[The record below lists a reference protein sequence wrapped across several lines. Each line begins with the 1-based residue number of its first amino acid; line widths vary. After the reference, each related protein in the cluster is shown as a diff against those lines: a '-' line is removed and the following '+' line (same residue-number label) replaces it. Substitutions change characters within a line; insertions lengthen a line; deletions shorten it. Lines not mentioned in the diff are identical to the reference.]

1 MSSIIKVDQ
10 IQLADGST
18 PTAGD
23 LGMNTTGNIL
33 QVVQGTSTAG
43 TTTTSQSFTDTGLSA
58 SITPTST
65 SSKVLVIVSHPSTG
79 VVTATSAS
87 DRVRLRLVRGS
98 TAITGMANLSCYTN
112 STTRATDTVTTT
124 YLDSPSTT
132 LATTYKTQFCNEG
145 SGCEVIVNWN
155 AFDSTPAAPS
165 TLTLIEIAG

>member
-1 MSSIIKVDQ
+1 MASIIKVDQ
-10 IQLADGST
+10 IQTAAGGT
-18 PTAGD
+18 PTAAD
-23 LGMNTTGNIL
+23 LGLNVTGAVL
-33 QVVQGTSTAG
+33 QVVQATTTAG
-43 TTTTSQSFTDTGLSA
+43 TTTTSSSFTDTGMSA
-58 SITPTST
+58 TITPTST
-65 SSKVLVIVSHPSTG
+65 ASKVLVIASHPGTG
-79 VVTATSAS
+79 VSQPTSAS

-132 LATTYKTQFCNEG
+132 SATTYKTQLCNEG

-155 AFDSTPAAPS
+155 ALDTTPGAPS